1 MSEPR
6 VLYEDNHLLVLEK
19 PACLPCVPDSSEDR
33 SLLDWGKLW
42 VREKYGKP
50 GAVFLGVVHR
60 LDRPVSGVV
69 LFARTSKA
77 AERLTAQFRERT
89 VEKVYLGV
97 VAGSRM
103 EGSGCVDHWLSKDA
117 QANRVHIVA
126 EGDEGARRAVTEW
139 RRLERRSDL
148 TLLELRPS
156 TGRAHQLRVAC
167 KSLGAPL
174 AGDLKYGAPAPLPDK
189 SIALHAAHIA
199 FDHPTRGERLEF
211 SAPLPHAPIWE
222 GWSAG

>member
-19 PACLPCVPDSSEDR
+19 PACMPSVPDASEDS
-33 SLLDWGKLW
+33 SLLDWGKQW
-42 VREKYGKP
+42 VKEKYEKP

-69 LFARTSKA
+69 LFARTNKA

-89 VEKVYLGV
+89 VAKVYLGV
-97 VAGSRM
+97 VAGSVL
-103 EGSGCVDHWLSKDA
+103 EGSGRVDQWLSKDT
-117 QANRVHIVA
+117 QANRAHVVA

-139 RRLERRSDL
+139 RALERRGDL
-148 TLLELRPS
+148 TLLELHPS
-156 TGRAHQLRVAC
+156 TGRPHQLRVAC

-174 AGDLKYGAPAPLPDK
+174 AGDLKYGAPDPLPDK
-189 SIALHAAHIA
+189 SIALHAARLA
-199 FDHPTRGERLEF
+199 FDHPTREERMEI
-211 SAPLPHAPIWE
+211 SAPLPEAPIWE
-222 GWSAG
+222 GWSA